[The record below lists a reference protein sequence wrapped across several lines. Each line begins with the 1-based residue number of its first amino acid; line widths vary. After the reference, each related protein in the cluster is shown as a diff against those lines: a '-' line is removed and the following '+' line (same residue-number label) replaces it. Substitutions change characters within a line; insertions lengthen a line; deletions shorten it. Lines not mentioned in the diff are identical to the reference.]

1 MNTNFPTVR
10 QIKERAR
17 ALRREHAPRPTQ
29 VTLLYWLLGANLVT
43 LITFGAERFLPSH
56 PNTTSAPEL
65 FLSLLLWLYVAV
77 LAYGYDRWMLW
88 TCRGER
94 LENGALLDGFSE
106 VGRVILARVWVV
118 LYLLPWGF
126 LVTLVAVG
134 LLYILTMF
142 TMMVYTVEGMIVLT
156 MVLVVGVYLA
166 IYLIGLRY
174 ELTNFLL
181 TEFDQLSPAQAV
193 RRSAEL
199 MEGQTWRLFRLKL
212 SFIGWHLAQMGVTL
226 AISLAVAFAPLKDYL
241 QSLEEMVDAWTMVM
255 YAQRLQEVLN
265 GGLVTLLTLVAALP
279 IILYVAPYQRL
290 AEAEFYTQLVRP
302 EPEASPWPEEF

>member
-1 MNTNFPTVR
+1 MNTNFPTVQ

-17 ALRREHAPRPTQ
+17 ELRREYAPRPTQ
-29 VTLLYWLLGANLVT
+29 VTLLYWLLGTNIVT
-43 LITFGAERFLPSH
+43 LITLGATQFLPSN
-56 PNTTSAPEL
+56 PDTVSAPEL
-65 FLSLLLWLYVAV
+65 FLSLLLWLYGTV
-77 LAYGYDRWMLW
+77 LLYGYDRWMLW

-106 VGRVILARVWVV
+106 VGRVVLARIWVV
-118 LYLLPWGF
+118 LHLLPWGF
-126 LVTLVAVG
+126 LVSLVAVA
-134 LLYILTMF
+134 LLYVLMF
-142 TMMVYTVEGMIVLT
+142 SMVVYTVEVMVVL
-156 MVLVVGVYLA
+156 MVMLVVGVYLA

-181 TEFDQLSPAQAV
+181 TEFNQLSPAQAV

-199 MEGQTWRLFRLKL
+199 MEGQIWRLFRLKL
-212 SFIGWHLAQMGVTL
+212 SFIGWHLVQMAVTL

-241 QSLEEMVDAWTMVM
+241 QSLEEMVDVWTIMM

-279 IILYVAPYQRL
+279 IVLYVTPYQRL

-302 EPEASPWPEEF
+302 EPEASPWQEGF